1 MTKILTIDD
10 EAAVAERIVGILE
23 SNDYQARSA
32 TKWTDALDAIAHGQP
47 DLILLDLEMPIIH
60 GATLLDFIREEGYD
74 MPVIAVSHID
84 EESAIQA
91 LLNRGAQGIV
101 EKPFSASRLIEE
113 IERVLDK
120 AEPESPTTATAEP
133 ASTDA
138 PPAESSASETEEKP
152 LEPPPADGSIEP
164 PRDAK
169 PPRTKMTRRK
179 KIALITILLIYLIC
193 GGFIAAMYL
202 TEEVPAF
209 VDRMLRYW

>member
-32 TKWTDALDAIAHGQP
+32 TKWTEALDAIAHGQH

-60 GATLLDFIREEGYD
+60 GETLLDFIRAEGYD

-84 EESAIQA
+84 GESAIQA

-120 AEPESPTTATAEP
+120 AAPTTEPEEP

-138 PPAESSASETEEKP
+138 PSAESSDAETKETP
-152 LEPPPADGSIEP
+152 PDPPPDDDSIEQ

-179 KIALITILLIYLIC
+179 KVALITILLIYLIC

>member
-84 EESAIQA
+84 GESAIQA
-91 LLNRGAQGIV
+91 LLNRGAQGVV

-120 AEPESPTTATAEP
+120 TAPATETEEPLLA
-133 ASTDA
+133 DA
-138 PPAESSASETEEKP
+138 PSAESSDAETEEKSI
-152 LEPPPADGSIEP
+152 EPPPDDGSVEQ

-179 KIALITILLIYLIC
+179 KVALITILLIYLIC

-202 TEEVPAF
+202 TDEVPAF

>member
-32 TKWTDALDAIAHGQP
+32 TKWTEALDAIAHGQH

-60 GATLLDFIREEGYD
+60 GETLLDFIRGEGYD

-84 EESAIQA
+84 GESAIQA

-120 AEPESPTTATAEP
+120 AAPTTEPEAP

-138 PPAESSASETEEKP
+138 PSAESSDAETQETP
-152 LEPPPADGSIEP
+152 PDPPPDDDSIEQ

-179 KIALITILLIYLIC
+179 KVALITILLIYLIC

-202 TEEVPAF
+202 TDEVPAF

>member
-32 TKWTDALDAIAHGQP
+32 TKWTEALDAIAHGQH

-60 GATLLDFIREEGYD
+60 GETLLDFIRGEGYD

-84 EESAIQA
+84 GESAIQA

-120 AEPESPTTATAEP
+120 AAPTTEPEEP

-138 PPAESSASETEEKP
+138 PSAESSDAETQETP
-152 LEPPPADGSIEP
+152 PDPPPDDDSIEQ

-169 PPRTKMTRRK
+169 PPQTKMTRRK
-179 KIALITILLIYLIC
+179 KVALITILMIYLIC

-202 TEEVPAF
+202 TDEVPAF

>member
-10 EAAVAERIVGILE
+10 EAAVAERIVEILE

-84 EESAIQA
+84 GESAIQA
-91 LLNRGAQGIV
+91 LLNRGAQGVV

-120 AEPESPTTATAEP
+120 TAP
-133 ASTDA
+133 ATETEDPLPADA
-138 PPAESSASETEEKP
+138 PSAESSDAETRETP
-152 LEPPPADGSIEP
+152 IEPPPDDGSVER

-179 KIALITILLIYLIC
+179 KVALITILLIYLIC

-202 TEEVPAF
+202 TDEVPAF

>member
-1 MTKILTIDD
+1 
-10 EAAVAERIVGILE
+10 
-23 SNDYQARSA
+23 
-32 TKWTDALDAIAHGQP
+32 
-47 DLILLDLEMPIIH
+47 MPIIH

-120 AEPESPTTATAEP
+120 AEPESPPTATAEP

-164 PRDAK
+164 PPRRQTTANQNDQAQENRPDHHPPDLSDLRGIYRRYVPHRRSARLCRSDASVLVERSFK
-169 PPRTKMTRRK
+169 
-179 KIALITILLIYLIC
+179 
-193 GGFIAAMYL
+193 
-202 TEEVPAF
+202 
-209 VDRMLRYW
+209 WH

>member
-84 EESAIQA
+84 GESAIQA

-113 IERVLDK
+113 IERVLDR
-120 AEPESPTTATAEP
+120 AAPATETEEPPSA
-133 ASTDA
+133 DA
-138 PPAESSASETEEKP
+138 PSAESSDAETEETP
-152 LEPPPADGSIEP
+152 IEPPLDDGSVEQ

-179 KIALITILLIYLIC
+179 KVALITILLTYLIC

-209 VDRMLRYW
+209 VDRILRYW